1 MPWPGKLDGSRCAS
15 DIDGCINDT
24 NGASLMRK
32 LIVLAAA
39 TAALLVSACN
49 TVQGFGRDVE
59 AAGHAVTSTADDAK
73 R

>member
-1 MPWPGKLDGSRCAS
+1 
-15 DIDGCINDT
+15 
-24 NGASLMRK
+24 MRK

-39 TAALLVSACN
+39 SAALLVSACN